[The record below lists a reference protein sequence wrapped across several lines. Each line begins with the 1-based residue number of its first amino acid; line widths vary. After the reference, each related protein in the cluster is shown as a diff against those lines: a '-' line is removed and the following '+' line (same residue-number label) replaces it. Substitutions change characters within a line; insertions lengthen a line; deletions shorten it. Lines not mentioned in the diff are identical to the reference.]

1 MIQRDW
7 VMNINVMKKILLY
20 TFGFLTIALA
30 QAYPSTALAEPCG
43 TGSTDPQC
51 ECTSPRVPMQSTV
64 TGIYTCQLPGIA
76 ETNNCTGSQS
86 INSCSCGAGYT
97 KACDAL
103 GNNCTCNGNPS
114 NSQSPFEAGEGA
126 GLKEN
131 PGITFKLTSPINVTT
146 FEGLLSSLLNIF
158 LVIATP
164 IIVLFIIYAGFLYV
178 TARGNAEQTKQATK
192 ALTYAII
199 GGVILLGSVAI
210 AEIVKNVVEA
220 FRA

>member
-1 MIQRDW
+1 MLQRDW

-51 ECTSPRVPMQSTV
+51 ECTPPAERTSSRGGRGMSTV
-64 TGIYTCQLPGIA
+64 TYRCVVPDGSLGTSL
-76 ETNNCTGSQS
+76 ESNNER
-86 INSCSCGAGYT
+86 GAGAEAT
-97 KACDAL
+97 
-103 GNNCTCNGNPS
+103 S